1 MKNVDPEMM
10 WDLLLSRNA
19 ALIKKTWLSLDD
31 SEQSAVLS
39 HLIDMANQTGWM
51 NQQTGSAK
59 VAINV
64 IAELKAETGEKKS

>member
-19 ALIKKTWLSLDD
+19 TLIKKTWLSLDD

-64 IAELKAETGEKKS
+64 IAELIAETGEKKS

>member
-10 WDLLLSRNA
+10 WDLILSRNA

>member
-31 SEQSAVLS
+31 SDQSAVLS

-51 NQQTGSAK
+51 NQQIGSAK

-64 IAELKAETGEKKS
+64 IAELKAETGAKKS

>member
-1 MKNVDPEMM
+1 MTNIDPEMM

-19 ALIKKTWLSLDD
+19 ALIKKTWLSLGE

-39 HLIDMANQTGWM
+39 HLIDMANKTGWM

>member
-1 MKNVDPEMM
+1 MKNIDPEMM

>member
-19 ALIKKTWLSLDD
+19 TLIKKTWLSLDD

-64 IAELKAETGEKKS
+64 IAELKAETGEKNS